1 MDNSPPIHQ
10 RFFAE
15 LKRRRVFR
23 VMAFY
28 GAASFAVLQG
38 VDLLV
43 PVLGLSDSVIQSVA
57 VLLLIGAPVAI
68 VLEWAF
74 ELTPEGVRRTTEAG
88 PGELTEIIAAPASR
102 RWTSGILAL
111 AGMVALLTGAWY
123 VGRQSVSA
131 PDSVPG
137 SVSSPSIAVLPFVN
151 TSSDPEQE
159 FFSDGISEELLN
171 LLAKVPELRVA
182 SRTSAFS
189 FKGQDLEVSEIAR
202 KLNVAHVL
210 EGSVRKAGKAV
221 RITAQLVDARSDTN
235 LWSQSWDRTLE
246 DIFAVQDEIAAEV
259 VGRLEVS
266 LLGEAPTVEATNPE
280 AYALFLQG
288 RQLGRQRTAEGSQRA
303 VEVLERA
310 LALETD
316 YAPAWGEL
324 SRVYATQ
331 VGSGLRPIDEG
342 YALARAA
349 ANRALAIDPEYAP
362 AIANLGL
369 IALAHE
375 GDLSAAAGHYQR
387 ALSMAPTNTDIMA
400 DAATLLQGLARL
412 DEAIALKEYAVARD
426 PVNPRGHH
434 NLGNAYR
441 WAGRWEEAAASY
453 NVALSLS
460 PGYIGAQTG
469 IGQAH
474 LGKGD
479 SEGALDAI
487 QLESSRP
494 WQLIGLVM
502 ANHAL
507 GDQTASDAALA
518 ELTEDWGQDAAY
530 NIAYVLAFRG
540 EADKAFEWLGMA
552 VDYKDPGLSE
562 IVVENTFAGIRG
574 DPRWLPFLTGIDK
587 SPEQLASIEFRVT
600 LPNR

>member
-1 MDNSPPIHQ
+1 MEKPPPIHQ

-23 VMAFY
+23 VMALY

-43 PVLGLSDSVIQSVA
+43 PVLGLSDSVIQGVA
-57 VLLLIGAPVAI
+57 LFLLIGAPVAI

-74 ELTPEGVRRTTEAG
+74 ELTPEGVRRTTEAA
-88 PGELTEIIAAPASR
+88 PEELTEILTAPASR
-102 RWTSGILAL
+102 RWPSGIFAL
-111 AGMVALLTGAWY
+111 AGMIALLAGAWY

-131 PDSVPG
+131 APSGPG
-137 SVSSPSIAVLPFVN
+137 ADLSPSIAVLPFVN
-151 TSSDPEQE
+151 MSSDPEQE

-202 KLNVAHVL
+202 NLNVAHVL
-210 EGSVRKAGKAV
+210 EGSVRKAGNEV
-221 RITAQLVDARSDTN
+221 RITVQLVDARSDTN
-235 LWSQSWDRTLE
+235 LWSQTWDRTLD

-259 VGRLEVS
+259 VDRLEVS
-266 LLGEAPTVEATNPE
+266 LLGGAPTVEATNPE
-280 AYALFLQG
+280 AYSLFLQG

-310 LALETD
+310 LALEPD

-342 YALARAA
+342 HALARAA

-387 ALSMAPTNTDIMA
+387 ALSLAPTNTDIMS
-400 DAATLLQGLARL
+400 DAATLLQGLGRL

-441 WAGRWEEAAASY
+441 WAGRWEEATASY
-453 NVALSLS
+453 RVALSLS

-469 IGQAH
+469 IGQAL

-479 SEGALDAI
+479 SEGALAAI

-507 GDQTASDAALA
+507 GDRAASDAALA
-518 ELTEDWGQDAAY
+518 ELVEEWGRDAAY

-540 EADKAFEWLGMA
+540 EADDAFEWLGMA
-552 VDYKDPGLSE
+552 VEYNDPGLSE
-562 IVVENTFAGIRG
+562 IVVENTFAGIQD
-574 DPRWLPFLTGIDK
+574 DPRWLPFLKGIGK
-587 SPEQLASIEFRVT
+587 SPEQLAGIEFRAT
-600 LPNR
+600 RPR